1 MNNLKYVEL
10 GEICEIVRGGS
21 PRPIMDYITKDED
34 GVNWLKIGDVN
45 ETDKYF
51 SHANEKIKQSGI
63 SKTRPVVTGDLIL
76 SNSMSYGRAFI
87 TLIDGYIHDGW
98 LRLRCDESKVDK
110 EYLYYF
116 LISDFAQN
124 QFRAIATGSV
134 VNNLKADTV
143 KMAKIA
149 LPSLKTQKIIA
160 SILSLFDDKIEN
172 NKAINRNLSELLDLM
187 YKNDYLDEVVNHK
200 DWIEVTMD
208 DITSKFATGLNPR
221 KNFVL
226 GHGENYY
233 VTIKNMNNNR
243 VYLDSKC
250 DMVDD
255 DALVKINKRSDLQVG
270 DLLFSGIGT
279 IGRVHLIDEPPT
291 NWNISESIFTM
302 RPSKVVTSEFLYL
315 LFLSYDMQDYAL
327 SLASG
332 SVQKGIRMADLKRYK
347 LYLPSKEDMDRLT
360 STWKPLIDQI
370 KKFERENDELAI
382 LRDTLLRKLMSG
394 ELDVSNLDI

>member
-63 SKTRPVVTGDLIL
+63 SKTRPVVAGDLIL

-87 TLIDGYIHDGW
+87 TLIDGCIHDGW
-98 LRLRCDESKVDK
+98 LRLRCDESKVAK

-172 NKAINRNLSELLDLM
+172 NKAINRNL
-187 YKNDYLDEVVNHK
+187 
-200 DWIEVTMD
+200 
-208 DITSKFATGLNPR
+208 GL
-221 KNFVL
+221 V
-226 GHGENYY
+226 
-233 VTIKNMNNNR
+233 
-243 VYLDSKC
+243 
-250 DMVDD
+250 
-255 DALVKINKRSDLQVG
+255 A
-270 DLLFSGIGT
+270 
-279 IGRVHLIDEPPT
+279 
-291 NWNISESIFTM
+291 
-302 RPSKVVTSEFLYL
+302 
-315 LFLSYDMQDYAL
+315 
-327 SLASG
+327 
-332 SVQKGIRMADLKRYK
+332 
-347 LYLPSKEDMDRLT
+347 
-360 STWKPLIDQI
+360 
-370 KKFERENDELAI
+370 
-382 LRDTLLRKLMSG
+382 
-394 ELDVSNLDI
+394 